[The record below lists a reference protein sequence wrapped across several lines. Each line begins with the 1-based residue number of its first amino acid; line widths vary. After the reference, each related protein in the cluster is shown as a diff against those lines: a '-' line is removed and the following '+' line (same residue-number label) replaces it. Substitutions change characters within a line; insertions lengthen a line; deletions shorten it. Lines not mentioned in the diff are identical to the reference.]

1 MTLRTNLSTRPFY
14 NERAVQAIL
23 GLAAVVVVI
32 LTIVNMT
39 RLWSLTGTDR
49 RLVAEAQ
56 AAESRTEALRA
67 DMARVRSTVDAGHIA
82 EVAAQAHEAN
92 QAIDRRAFSWTEL
105 FNELEVAL
113 PHDVRIA
120 GVIPHIDKTGQMIV
134 VLDVQA
140 RSVESISQFFDGLEE
155 SGAFRNLLSKQER
168 ETPDNMIAATLEGIY
183 TPPSARTG
191 PSAP

>member
-92 QAIDRRAFSWTEL
+92 QAIDRRAFSWTQL

-183 TPPSARTG
+183 TPPIARTRE
-191 PSAP
+191 SAP

>member
-14 NERAVQAIL
+14 NERAVQAVL
-23 GLAAVVVVI
+23 GLAAIVVVLV
-32 LTIVNMT
+32 TIFNMT
-39 RLWSLTGTDR
+39 RLWALTAHDR

-56 AAESRTEALRA
+56 AAEARIDALRA
-67 DMARVRSTVDAGHIA
+67 DMARARSSVDAGHIA
-82 EVAAQAHEAN
+82 DIAAQAHEAN

-120 GVIPHIDKTGQMIV
+120 GVIPRIDRTGQMFV
-134 VLDVQA
+134 VLEVQA
-140 RSVESISQFFDGLEE
+140 RSVEAISQFFDGLEE

-168 ETPDNMIAATLEGIY
+168 ETPENTIAATLEGIY
-183 TPPSARTG
+183 TPPRARTRQAT
-191 PSAP
+191 P

>member
-92 QAIDRRAFSWTEL
+92 QAIDRRAFSWTQL

-183 TPPSARTG
+183 TPPIERTRA
-191 PSAP
+191 SAP

>member
-14 NERAVQAIL
+14 NERAVQTIL
-23 GLAAVVVVI
+23 GLAAIVI
-32 LTIVNMT
+32 VIVTIFNLT
-39 RLWSLTGTDR
+39 RLWSLTSRDR

-56 AAESRTEALRA
+56 TAEARTETLRA

-82 EVAAQAHEAN
+82 EIAAQAHEAN

-113 PHDVRIA
+113 PRDVRIA

-134 VLDVQA
+134 VLEVQA
-140 RSVESISQFFDGLEE
+140 RSVEAISQFFDGLEE

-168 ETPDNMIAATLEGIY
+168 ETVDNTIAATLEGDY
-183 TPPSARTG
+183 TPPSARTKQVTR
-191 PSAP
+191 

>member
-56 AAESRTEALRA
+56 AAESRIEALRA

-82 EVAAQAHEAN
+82 DVAAQAHEAN
-92 QAIDRRAFSWTEL
+92 AAIDRRAFSWTEL

-183 TPPSARTG
+183 TPPSARTR

>member
-183 TPPSARTG
+183 TPPSARTR

>member
-14 NERAVQAIL
+14 NERAVQAL
-23 GLAAVVVVI
+23 LALAAVVVVI
-32 LTIVNMT
+32 LTIFNMT
-39 RLWSLTGTDR
+39 RLWSLSGRDR

-67 DMARVRSTVDAGHIA
+67 DVARVRSTVDAGHIA
-82 EVAAQAHEAN
+82 EIAAEAREAN
-92 QAIDRRAFSWTEL
+92 QAIDRRTFSWTGL

-120 GVIPHIDKTGQMIV
+120 GVVPHIDKTGRMIV
-134 VLDVQA
+134 VIDVES
-140 RSVESISQFFDGLEE
+140 RSVEAISRFFDGLEE

-168 ETPDNMIAATLEGIY
+168 ETPENMIAATLEGIY
-183 TPPSARTG
+183 TPPGARAERAT
-191 PSAP
+191 P

>member
-14 NERAVQAIL
+14 NERAVQAVL
-23 GLAAVVVVI
+23 GLAAILVVI
-32 LTIVNMT
+32 VTIVNMT
-39 RLWSLTGTDR
+39 RLWSLTARDR
-49 RLVAEAQ
+49 RLVAEAE

-67 DMARVRSTVDAGHIA
+67 DMTRVRSSVDAGHIA
-82 EVAAQAHEAN
+82 DIAAQAHEAN
-92 QAIDRRAFSWTEL
+92 EAIDRRAFSWTEL

-134 VLDVQA
+134 VLEVQA
-140 RSVESISQFFDGLEE
+140 RSVEAISQFFDGLEE

-168 ETPDNMIAATLEGIY
+168 ETPENTIAATLEGIY
-183 TPPSARTG
+183 TPPSARKKQATQ
-191 PSAP
+191 

>member
-49 RLVAEAQ
+49 RLVTEAQ

-82 EVAAQAHEAN
+82 DVAAQAHEAN

-183 TPPSARTG
+183 TPPSARTR